1 MLRAHFLAF
10 FFFMSSQALAV
21 EITCEDL
28 LGTESAT
35 LVNGDFSIKKTIGRP
50 LLTFCRNLRAFSL
63 ACFTIVHGRFRCNI

>member
-35 LVNGDFSIKKTIGRP
+35 LVNGDFSIEKNDRQAALDVLSEPTGFFLS
-50 LLTFCRNLRAFSL
+50 LLYDSSWTLPM
-63 ACFTIVHGRFRCNI
+63 